1 MNLKKWF
8 VHILL
13 FIVIQVVS
21 VLNLFL
27 GVMVLASAD
36 LMKLSLVYVPFREFI
51 EAFWCLNFGLLLSQI
66 FPLALILNKG
76 ILPQKVFKVDVHRG
90 TLLMLEVICYLSVV
104 TYFISFATVHYP
116 R

>member
-1 MNLKKWF
+1 MNFKKWF

-27 GVMVLASAD
+27 GVMMLASVD
-36 LMKLSLVYVPFREFI
+36 LMKLSLVSVPFREFV

-66 FPLALILNKG
+66 FPLVLIFNKG
-76 ILPQKVFKVDVHRG
+76 ILPQKVFGADVHKKI
-90 TLLMLEVICYLSVV
+90 LIILEVLCYLAVV
-104 TYFISFATVHYP
+104 IYFISFATIHYP
-116 R
+116 H